1 MTEQVLLNNMPID
14 ALTVKADEKD
24 GRQTLSFDFQVTHS
38 EYHDVT
44 VLLYQ
49 NDFQVELPS
58 RNLQFRA
65 EIRNYST
72 SVTNLYEEGS
82 VGEFHLEL
90 IEKR

>member
-1 MTEQVLLNNMPID
+1 MDEIVLLNKKPFTASNVRVDSAGDRKLI
-14 ALTVKADEKD
+14 
-24 GRQTLSFDFQVTHS
+24 RFDFQVTHS

-49 NDFQVELPS
+49 NDFQVEAPE
-58 RNLQFRA
+58 RGLQFRA

-82 VGEFHLEL
+82 VGDFHLEL

>member
-1 MTEQVLLNNMPID
+1 YGD
-14 ALTVKADEKD
+14 
-24 GRQTLSFDFQVTHS
+24 FDVGGS
-38 EYHDVT
+38 SSGSADVT

-49 NDFQVELPS
+49 NDFQVEAPE
-58 RNLQFRA
+58 RGLQFRA

-82 VGEFHLEL
+82 VGDFHLEL